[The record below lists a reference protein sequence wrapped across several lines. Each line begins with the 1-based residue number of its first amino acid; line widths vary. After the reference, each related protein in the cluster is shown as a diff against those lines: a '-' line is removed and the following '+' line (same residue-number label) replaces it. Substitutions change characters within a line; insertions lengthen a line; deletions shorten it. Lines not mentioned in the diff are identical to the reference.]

1 MTDDRPGTSD
11 VDALEAWRRYC
22 RRLEAL
28 GERYFADDCSADPA
42 DRADALEH
50 LAGQVL
56 CWTGWSVFHA
66 DPRRPR
72 FQRQNDP
79 ITAWGGPNAE
89 NVYRHARVDAGRR
102 YVVRGR
108 MHSCE
113 DFMLAVR
120 LGFMHEP
127 RWGTVFQVAGS
138 DLDIGRGDEFELF
151 VGGDDPGTGRWVPLP
166 DGAAMVTFRE
176 YYFDWAVD
184 EPMAMT
190 IECIDD
196 DADEPGERLTPADVA
211 VRLDAAAT
219 GIEHSVEYWIGYMND
234 HRAAGVDNEF
244 APPMSVAKGLEVAR
258 YAFCF
263 WNLAEDEYLLVESD
277 VPPARYWSF
286 HCYDMGRYHLVD
298 PLDRQSSLDHTQV
311 AVDGDGRLRLVCS
324 ARDPGVANWLDTG
337 GRPVGN
343 LTLRWFWY
351 EGDPA
356 ITTRVVTRDELDA
369 VLPGDTA
376 RVDAAARREALAL
389 RRAHLGWRF
398 RT

>member
-1 MTDDRPGTSD
+1 MTTDAGDAG
-11 VDALEAWRRYC
+11 VALEAWRDLC

-28 GERYFADDCSADPA
+28 GERVFADDFPTADV
-42 DRADALEH
+42 DRVAALNH
-50 LAGQVL
+50 LAGQML

-89 NVYRHARVDAGRR
+89 NVYRHARVDSGRR
-102 YVVRGR
+102 YRIRGY
-108 MHSCE
+108 MHSAE

-120 LGFMHEP
+120 AGFMHEP

-138 DLDIGRGDEFELF
+138 DLGIGRGDAFELL

-176 YYFDWAVD
+176 YYFDWADD
-184 EPMAMT
+184 EPAAMT

-196 DADEPGERLTPADVA
+196 DVDPPGP
-211 VRLDAAAT
+211 RLDAATLAARFGAAAT
-219 GIEHSVEYWIGYMND
+219 GVEHSMEYWNGYLNE
-234 HRAAGVDNEF
+234 HRAAAVDNEW

-258 YAFCF
+258 YAFLF
-263 WNLAEDEYLLVESD
+263 WNLADDEYLVMESD

-286 HCYDMGRYHLVD
+286 HSYDMGIHHLVD
-298 PLDRQSSLDHTQV
+298 PIDRPTSLDHRQV
-311 AVDGDGRLRLVCS
+311 AVDGDGRIRLVCS
-324 ARDPGVANWLDTG
+324 TRDPGVANWLDTG
-337 GRPVGN
+337 GRQVG
-343 LTLRWFWY
+343 LVTLRWFWY
-351 EGDPA
+351 DGDPTLSA
-356 ITTRVVTRDELDA
+356 RVVRREELDA
-369 VLPGDTA
+369 VLPADTV
-376 RVDAAARREALAL
+376 RVDADARRAQQTA
-389 RRAHLGWRF
+389 RRRHLGWRF